1 MKIYELFETKT
12 AATGKKLVV
21 PASKPRNPFGKQPK
35 TSGAGSHRIL
45 LLAFGKLALPTPSH
59 IQENNP
65 AFPSWYFPIFSDKH
79 LPDNGRVLKTD
90 QSFLEVFE
98 E

>member
-35 TSGAGSHRIL
+35 TSGAGSH
-45 LLAFGKLALPTPSH
+45 TPSKYTRH
-59 IQENNP
+59 
-65 AFPSWYFPIFSDKH
+65 SKHKDK
-79 LPDNGRVLKTD
+79 D
-90 QSFLEVFE
+90 QD
-98 E
+98 